1 MATTETARLGID
13 ATHHSTTNTK
23 AMTDHTPSTPPAPA
37 PRRRPSLYRTVLSL
51 GVAAIAATWLPFSFL
66 YINAL
71 NKHPAVVSAAPTLH
85 AASSGTQAGTLATV
99 TTRTS

>member
-1 MATTETARLGID
+1 VTGAFLAGD
-13 ATHHSTTNTK
+13 PQKAK
-23 AMTDHTPSTPPAPA
+23 AMTDHAPASVPAPV

-71 NKHPAVVSAAPTLH
+71 NKHALTVSATAPLH
-85 AASSGTQAGTLATV
+85 ARTTTTTTAAQPATLTPV

>member
-1 MATTETARLGID
+1 
-13 ATHHSTTNTK
+13 
-23 AMTDHTPSTPPAPA
+23 MTDHAPASIPAPA
-37 PRRRPSLYRTVLSL
+37 ARRRPSLHRSVLSL

-71 NKHPAVVSAAPTLH
+71 NKHTSGVSATAPLH
-85 AASSGTQAGTLATV
+85 STAGTTAAQPATLTPV

>member
-1 MATTETARLGID
+1 
-13 ATHHSTTNTK
+13 
-23 AMTDHTPSTPPAPA
+23 MTDHAPASIPAPA
-37 PRRRPSLYRTVLSL
+37 VRRRPSLYRSVLSL

-71 NKHPAVVSAAPTLH
+71 NKHASGVSATAPLH
-85 AASSGTQAGTLATV
+85 STAGTTAAQPATLTPV